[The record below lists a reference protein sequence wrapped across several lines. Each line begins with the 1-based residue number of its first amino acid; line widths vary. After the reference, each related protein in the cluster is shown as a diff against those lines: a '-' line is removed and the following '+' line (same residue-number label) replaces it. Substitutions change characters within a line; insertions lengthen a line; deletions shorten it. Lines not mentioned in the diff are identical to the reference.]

1 MFRCLD
7 SGRPSIRCHQDKTAW
22 SHSFH
27 ELIELRQAGTI
38 GQVIDFLRAQAHMRI
53 PEAVIDRE
61 DRLAALG
68 ADPVEGEPR
77 RVTQLRRLREVP
89 YTELM
94 AVDALLDGPTPFAT
108 KHGVQGADFAKD
120 FVTVAP
126 GSHKKNLAQ
135 LPEWKE

>member
-1 MFRCLD
+1 MVRWFSFFFFKQKTAYEVRISDWSSDVCSSDLLD

-94 AVDALLDGPTPFAT
+94 AVEDRKSTRLNS
-108 KHGVQGADFAKD
+108 
-120 FVTVAP
+120 
-126 GSHKKNLAQ
+126 SH
-135 LPEWKE
+135 